1 MPRGPTR
8 ALWRKQNLLI
18 FPRQSNVSGGI
29 TGSSVPTQLSLAYA
43 KGTNRRNK
51 RYFTRQRHVTPQH
64 RQPAARLD
72 RDQHAAF
79 FEGQDPTQLV
89 MTQERRSKV
98 QTLLIILSQ
107 WYHTPTW
114 HAKRR
119 SAVCSLQLW
128 NGMVAQKGG
137 KSMVDPL
144 HLSSPVAAWKSMWYV
159 GKGFCS

>member
-29 TGSSVPTQLSLAYA
+29 TGSSVPTQSSLAYP

-128 NGMVAQKGG
+128 NGSTKGG
-137 KSMVDPL
+137 KNHGKPTPPFFTGGSVICGEGVLFMTR
-144 HLSSPVAAWKSMWYV
+144 SS
-159 GKGFCS
+159 